1 MEQLIGKDAS
11 DGIADGLSPS
21 LAARL
26 SEIDGAGFRKDLHPV
41 RCAGRPASAFG
52 VSDAVRL
59 ERDAAAGLGLIDNQL
74 VFVANPRTDRV
85 VPCEVRLVGAGALRA
100 VRDRDLRRR
109 PNDGDGA
116 ERPSETPETAPLVKL
131 AKANRVALGLS
142 NDELDAPLLLL
153 APPCIRIGRRPEI
166 QDFEHI
172 SDNLVILGAGDLA
185 KLDRGH
191 PYQQIRCSTTGSVLT
206 LPTESFIA
214 DPAGRSGSIIKLS
227 RYQRML
233 LKLQA
238 PWKDEDEAFARLML
252 DRAKA
257 DDGMP
262 AADRKALE
270 AWFGGSFD
278 RDDAY
283 AARSKATATLYRQGC
298 FELTI
303 SPLCEAGGARDGD
316 LPEALEAGVERL
328 AEFYIGSSGM
338 YLRCVR
344 PYNFDEDKGIV
355 RLSEDTMTMLGIEET
370 DKVIV
375 RHGSSAVR
383 VKAFRINT
391 PEFMRQTTFF
401 GPGDTMDDVI
411 GIPAAVRNELGLPGI
426 DQSVYVERDARYL
439 FRKSLNLQFMP
450 VVALLFTVVQTMSA
464 FDALN
469 MGAVLAAFF
478 ISLPFVVYVV
488 LSEKR
493 NEIK

>member
-1 MEQLIGKDAS
+1 MEQTDQACSGGELA
-11 DGIADGLSPS
+11 DGISPA

-26 SEIDGAGFRKDLHPV
+26 SDLGGARYPEGLRIA
-41 RCAGRPASAFG
+41 RCAGRPASTYG
-52 VSDAVRL
+52 VTDAIRL
-59 ERDAAAGLGLIDNQL
+59 ERDAANRLGLIDNQL
-74 VFVANPRTDRV
+74 VIVANPATEHA
-85 VPCEVRLVGAGALRA
+85 VPCEARIVANGTLAAMRA
-100 VRDRDLRRR
+100 RDWERRQGGTKGSDA
-109 PNDGDGA
+109 P
-116 ERPSETPETAPLVKL
+116 ETPADTALVKL
-131 AKANRVALGLS
+131 SKGNRLALGLS
-142 NDELDAPLLLL
+142 SDVLDAPLLLL
-153 APPCIRIGRRPEI
+153 APPCIRIDKRPEI
-166 QDFEHI
+166 QDFRFI
-172 SDNLVILGAGDLA
+172 SENAVVLGAEDLER
-185 KLDRGH
+185 LDRSK
-191 PYQQIRCSTTGSVLT
+191 PYQQIRCDTSKCVLT
-206 LPTESFIA
+206 LPTACFVA
-214 DPAGRSGSIIKLS
+214 DPAGRPRGIIKLS

-238 PWKDEDEAFARLML
+238 PWKDEDEALARWALEQ
-252 DRAKA
+252 AETG
-257 DDGMP
+257 DGVSP
-262 AADRKALE
+262 ANAKALE
-270 AWFGGSFD
+270 SWFGGGFE
-278 RDDAY
+278 RDEVY
-283 AARSKATATLYRQGC
+283 AIRTKATSALYRRGC
-298 FELTI
+298 FKLTI
-303 SPLCEAGGARDGD
+303 SPLYESRDAQAAT
-316 LPEALEAGVERL
+316 PAKTLEAGVERL

-375 RHGSSAVR
+375 RYGSSAVR

-464 FDALN
+464 FDTLN

>member
-1 MEQLIGKDAS
+1 MERSGHEDAVRELAG
-11 DGIADGLSPS
+11 GISPS

-26 SEIDGAGFRKDLHPV
+26 SELGGACYPQGLRAAL
-41 RCAGRPASAFG
+41 CAGKPASIYG
-52 VSDAVRL
+52 VADAVRL

-74 VFVANPRTDRV
+74 VIVASPSTERA
-85 VPCEVRLVGAGALRA
+85 VPCEVRIVANGTLAAVRARDWERRGDAGGTGAPETPAGA
-100 VRDRDLRRR
+100 V
-109 PNDGDGA
+109 
-116 ERPSETPETAPLVKL
+116 LVKL
-131 AKANRVALGLS
+131 AKANRLALGLPS
-142 NDELDAPLLLL
+142 DELDAPLLLL
-153 APPCIRIGRRPEI
+153 APPSIRIDRRPEI
-166 QDFEHI
+166 QDFRFI
-172 SDNLVILGAGDLA
+172 RDNAVVLGVEDLER
-185 KLDRGH
+185 LDRDH
-191 PYQQIRCSTTGSVLT
+191 PYQQIRCDTSRCVLT
-206 LPTESFIA
+206 LPTTCFVA
-214 DPAGRSGSIIKLS
+214 DPTGRQRGVIKLS

-238 PWKDEDEAFARLML
+238 PWKDEDEALARRALAQAQAADGMPPADAKAL
-252 DRAKA
+252 EDWFGGGFDRDEAYAIRAKA
-257 DDGMP
+257 TS
-262 AADRKALE
+262 A
-270 AWFGGSFD
+270 
-278 RDDAY
+278 
-283 AARSKATATLYRQGC
+283 LYRQGC
-298 FELTI
+298 FKLTI
-303 SPLCEAGGARDGD
+303 SPLCEPHDAQATT
-316 LPEALEAGVERL
+316 PAKVLEAGVERL

-344 PYNFDEDKGIV
+344 PYNFDEDKAIV

-375 RHGSSAVR
+375 RYGSSAVR

-426 DQSVYVERDARYL
+426 DQSAYVERDARYL

-464 FDALN
+464 FDTLN
-469 MGAVLAAFF
+469 MGAVLAAFL